1 MKLSL
6 VRKIKPL
13 IFLILVFPS
22 FYWFILFI
30 SGGMGVNPIDS
41 LIRELGNFALRIIIL
56 TLLISPLSIFKPL
69 KNIVLLRRMI
79 GLFAFYYMTLHLSSY
94 VVLDHYFN
102 WDFLFKDIYKRPFIS
117 LGFFSFILTLPLAF
131 TSNNIMLKKL
141 RYKTWKNIHRLI
153 YIIAPIASLHYYL
166 LTKADKTEP
175 LIYLI
180 IIFILLIFRV
190 IIYFSKKESSPK

>member
-30 SGGMGVNPIDS
+30 SGGMGINPIDS

-69 KNIVLLRRMI
+69 KNIVVLRRMI
-79 GLFAFYYMTLHLSSY
+79 GL
-94 VVLDHYFN
+94 V
-102 WDFLFKDIYKRPFIS
+102 FLNSFKIS
-117 LGFFSFILTLPLAF
+117 QDCLF
-131 TSNNIMLKKL
+131 
-141 RYKTWKNIHRLI
+141 
-153 YIIAPIASLHYYL
+153 
-166 LTKADKTEP
+166 
-175 LIYLI
+175 
-180 IIFILLIFRV
+180 
-190 IIYFSKKESSPK
+190 

>member
-69 KNIVLLRRMI
+69 KNIVVLRRMI

>member
-30 SGGMGVNPIDS
+30 SGGMGINPIDA

-69 KNIVLLRRMI
+69 KNIVVLRRMI

>member
-30 SGGMGVNPIDS
+30 SGGMGINPIDS

-69 KNIVLLRRMI
+69 KNIVVLRRMI

>member
-30 SGGMGVNPIDS
+30 SGGMGINPIDS

-69 KNIVLLRRMI
+69 KNIVVLRRMI

-102 WDFLFKDIYKRPFIS
+102 WDFLFKDIYIRPFIS

>member
-1 MKLSL
+1 
-6 VRKIKPL
+6 
-13 IFLILVFPS
+13 
-22 FYWFILFI
+22 
-30 SGGMGVNPIDS
+30 
-41 LIRELGNFALRIIIL
+41 
-56 TLLISPLSIFKPL
+56 
-69 KNIVLLRRMI
+69 MI